1 MTTFHDKTLALLGGL
16 APRPQRSVQ
25 RLTKWAERNCIQLP
39 GAFAQWAQ
47 LDDGSLLEKYSNS
60 DWFWF
65 DEPEVVAIPGGRA
78 LRFNS
83 ENQNNFDRL
92 VMLDGGDDPPVLFGW
107 VGQPPWVTYTEHFSD
122 AIFAQISIGN
132 IGWSLARET
141 PNKRALHTPAIS
153 VCLEAAALTCSG
165 AVMRRRYKLHS

>member
-122 AIFAQISIGN
+122 AIFAQIFDWQYWVEFGPGDPEQKSIAYTGD
-132 IGWSLARET
+132 ISLPGSSCIDVLRS
-141 PNKRALHTPAIS
+141 R
-153 VCLEAAALTCSG
+153 
-165 AVMRRRYKLHS
+165 